1 MMIDKC
7 CGVCRAWAL
16 NALRFNATNLGAG
29 RVEDS
34 KQTSPFMQSTLSYC
48 REVMPIT
55 DIITVII
62 IIFVGV
68 ISGAQPP
75 APPVPDDSCSVL

>member
-1 MMIDKC
+1 MGFERIVICM
-7 CGVCRAWAL
+7 
-16 NALRFNATNLGAG
+16 RFNVTNLGAG

-55 DIITVII
+55 GIITVII
-62 IIFVGV
+62 LIIFVGV